1 LGHYRPSSGVHYTSH
16 LRTKT
21 LGCFAAPAELGH
33 LSWDQ
38 ATGAT
43 CRALPAVSE
52 EGSHVPRF
60 LRSILVIIV
69 AHRVRAMMIVLGAA
83 LLAAIGGGASYRPF

>member
-1 LGHYRPSSGVHYTSH
+1 VHYTSH

-43 CRALPAVSE
+43 RRALALSE

>member
-1 LGHYRPSSGVHYTSH
+1 V
-16 LRTKT
+16 
-21 LGCFAAPAELGH
+21 PAEFGH
-33 LSWDQ
+33 LSWYQ

-43 CRALPAVSE
+43 CRALPVVSE
-52 EGSHVPRF
+52 EDSSVPRIQ
-60 LRSILVIIV
+60 RPILVIIV